1 MTDMYKL
8 TEDGKGIVYIPDD
21 TVAPN
26 LQCVVDNLNDM
37 SEQLHEVK
45 VAFEKLGV
53 SFDLVKDFGEWS
65 DRIDWLDKTNRR
77 LVDIEEIYQLESDR
91 IIMEAIASKIDFNAL
106 YGANNQKVRQQ
117 YADEQLADLLE
128 EKKELE
134 FLKANDNR
142 RISFLKRIIDLKI
155 NLIKYN
161 NTDIEL
167 PK

>member
-8 TEDGKGIVYIPDD
+8 TDDGKGIVYIPED

-26 LQCVVDNLNDM
+26 LQCVVDNLNNQC
-37 SEQLHEVK
+37 ERIHELK
-45 VAFEKLGV
+45 IALEALGIPL
-53 SFDLVKDFGEWS
+53 DLMKDFAEWS

-77 LVDIEEIYQLESDR
+77 LVEIDEIYQLESDR
-91 IIMEAIASKIDFNAL
+91 IIMEAIASKIDFNAI

-134 FLKANDNR
+134 FLKADDNR
-142 RISFLKRIIDLKI
+142 RISFLKKLI
-155 NLIKYN
+155 NLKV
-161 NTDIEL
+161 EL
-167 PK
+167 IRYDAPVKLGD